1 MNSKCISGSTSVF
14 VRVPFLVG
22 LPGSEAVSLI
32 SDMLE
37 LGLRAFPLL
46 PLPLCWNLTSF
57 RGRAMVRHSVPLG
70 GECSKLFL
78 SGNSIPLRPWVL
90 EDAAG
95 SGRQGSLKGGV

>member
-1 MNSKCISGSTSVF
+1 MMVNSKCISGSTSVF

-32 SDMLE
+32 SDILE
-37 LGLRAFPLL
+37 LGLRTFPLL

-57 RGRAMVRHSVPLG
+57 RGRAMVGRG
-70 GECSKLFL
+70 KLFL
-78 SGNSIPLRPWVL
+78 SGNL

-95 SGRQGSLKGGV
+95 SGRQGSLKGECRRP

>member
-78 SGNSIPLRPWVL
+78 SGNLILLRPWVL

>member
-1 MNSKCISGSTSVF
+1 MNSNISDSTSFF

-37 LGLRAFPLL
+37 LGLRTFPLL

-57 RGRAMVRHSVPLG
+57 RGRAMVRRGVPLG
-70 GECSKLFL
+70 GECSKLLL
-78 SGNSIPLRPWVL
+78 SGNL

-95 SGRQGSLKGGV
+95 SGRQGSLKGECRRP

>member
-57 RGRAMVRHSVPLG
+57 RGRAMVRRSVPLG

>member
-32 SDMLE
+32 SDILE

-57 RGRAMVRHSVPLG
+57 RGRAMVRRGVPLG
-70 GECSKLFL
+70 GGCSKLFL
-78 SGNSIPLRPWVL
+78 SGNLIPLRTWAL

-95 SGRQGSLKGGV
+95 SDRQGGLKGGV